1 MMDWFKNL
9 DLKKSV
15 LVPGLLLFIIL
26 FLLNA
31 ISRNWFFRWDLTDN
45 NMYSLS
51 SSSEAVVEQVDDLL
65 TMKVYFSDD
74 LPGEYANNRRY
85 LQDILEEYEALS
97 DGNIRFEF
105 FRPEDDKNIEQ
116 EAQKAGVMPV
126 QMQVVENDKME
137 VKRVLMGMVILYE
150 DKKEVLPV
158 IQTTTG
164 LEYEITSKIKKLVE
178 INKPMV
184 GIAQFEG
191 QASQFTNIQNLL
203 NQRYTVQTVNLAE
216 QIPVGLT
223 AMLMSGVSDSL
234 SLTEYDNL
242 KNYLDNGGNLFLTQ
256 TKIKTNLQ
264 VQQAFPIQSNIFDL
278 TREYGFLIDENLV
291 TDKICGR
298 VSVQQQ
304 MGPIRMN
311 VPMEYP
317 LLPIIRSFNND
328 EAIVSGLEQIQL
340 IFASEINLDSSSVE
354 NLNVVPL
361 FFTSNQSGEMR
372 GNFNLNPDPSQNPFI
387 SIFNQSD
394 KILSARSEKIQTNG
408 ILSQMILVSD
418 SDFMTDEGGGRSPEN
433 QIFIMNAVDYLIG
446 DRDLIA
452 LRSREITSRPLEE
465 VADDAKKRWKWLNII
480 LPSFLIVGF
489 GLIRMR
495 QQKNRS
501 SLLEEFYG

>member
-1 MMDWFKNL
+1 
-9 DLKKSV
+9 
-15 LVPGLLLFIIL
+15 
-26 FLLNA
+26 
-31 ISRNWFFRWDLTDN
+31 
-45 NMYSLS
+45 
-51 SSSEAVVEQVDDLL
+51 
-65 TMKVYFSDD
+65 
-74 LPGEYANNRRY
+74 
-85 LQDILEEYEALS
+85 
-97 DGNIRFEF
+97 
-105 FRPEDDKNIEQ
+105 
-116 EAQKAGVMPV
+116 
-126 QMQVVENDKME
+126 
-137 VKRVLMGMVILYE
+137 
-150 DKKEVLPV
+150 
-158 IQTTTG
+158 
-164 LEYEITSKIKKLVE
+164 
-178 INKPMV
+178 
-184 GIAQFEG
+184 
-191 QASQFTNIQNLL
+191 
-203 NQRYTVQTVNLAE
+203 
-216 QIPVGLT
+216 
-223 AMLMSGVSDSL
+223 MLMSGVSDSL
-234 SLTEYDNL
+234 SLTEYANL

-278 TREYGFLIDENLV
+278 TKEYGFLIAENLV

-317 LLPIIRSFNND
+317 LLPIIRSFNNN

-394 KILSARSEKIQTNG
+394 KILSARSEKIHTNG